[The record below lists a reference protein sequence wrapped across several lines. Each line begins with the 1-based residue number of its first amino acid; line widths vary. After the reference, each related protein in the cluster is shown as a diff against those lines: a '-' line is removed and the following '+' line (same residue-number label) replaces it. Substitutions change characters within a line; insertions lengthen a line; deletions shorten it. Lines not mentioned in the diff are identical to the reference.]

1 MIKIIDINFLGT
13 SSAIACFL
21 IESDQ
26 ELILIETRSWNLP
39 YITFSIRLEIVIFYV
54 IKKESNMSFLKTLS
68 SIEKFILGEKKPKD
82 HWKQY
87 RKEK

>member
-1 MIKIIDINFLGT
+1 MGLFGFGMIVRFQYGIID
-13 SSAIACFL
+13 SW
-21 IESDQ
+21 
-26 ELILIETRSWNLP
+26 ILS
-39 YITFSIRLEIVIFYV
+39 YITFSVRLVIGIFCV